1 MSSQIFVDFRPAE
14 LRVTASGAI
23 VVFYAKNP
31 QTGHL
36 ERQRIKINHIH
47 GKNERLKYGRLLV
60 QQVNERLYEGW
71 NPIVEKAGFSKVV
84 SLKAAADLYRKSYVK
99 DIRPDSLR
107 SYDSQMKSLA
117 DFAATLG
124 IADKPVCQ
132 FEKKEAQ
139 LFMLHIEERGAGSRT
154 YNNYIRFM
162 GQFFNFC
169 VERGL
174 TNGNPFASV
183 KLKRVDSKKRTVI
196 PPEARK
202 RIMDYLI
209 EHKMDGFRLICLLTY
224 HCLIRPKE
232 TLMLKVSDINLKDG
246 IIDIAAGVA
255 KNHCER
261 QIAIPEGV
269 ATLMTAQVNGA
280 SPELYVFSSGYR
292 PGKKLLTTRDTGRT
306 WSVMRK
312 ELQLPESY
320 QFYSLK
326 DTGITEMLEAGVP
339 AKMVQELAD
348 HHSLEMTQKYVGKSH
363 AEDIRRKCAVI
374 RF

>member
-14 LRVTASGAI
+14 LRVTASGTT
-23 VVFYAKNP
+23 VVFYVKNP
-31 QTGHL
+31 ETGHL

-60 QQVNERLYEGW
+60 QKVNEQLYDGW
-71 NPIVEKAGFSKVV
+71 NPIVEKAGFTKVV
-84 SLKAAADLYRKSYVK
+84 SLNTAADLYRKSYVK

-117 DFAATLG
+117 DFAASSGLS
-124 IADKPVCQ
+124 DKPVCQ
-132 FEKKEAQ
+132 FGKKDAQ
-139 LFMLHIEERGAGSRT
+139 LYMLHIEERGAGSRT

-162 GQFFNFC
+162 GQFFNYC
-169 VERGL
+169 VDKGL
-174 TNGNPFASV
+174 AKENPFASV
-183 KLKRVDSKKRTVI
+183 KLKRVDAKKRTVI

-202 RIMDYLI
+202 QIMDYLI
-209 EHKMDGFRLICLLTY
+209 ENKMDGFRLICLLTY

-232 TLMLKVSDINLKDG
+232 ILMLKVSDINIKDG
-246 IIDIAAGVA
+246 IIDIPAGVA

-261 QIAIPEGV
+261 QIAIPEGI
-269 ATLMTAQVNGA
+269 ATLMTDQVKGS
-280 SPELYVFSSGYR
+280 SPELYVFSTGYR

-312 ELQLPESY
+312 ELELQESY

-363 AEDIRRKCAVI
+363 AEDIRRKCGVI
-374 RF
+374 QF

>member
-1 MSSQIFVDFRPAE
+1 MFSKIFVDFRPAE
-14 LRVTASGAI
+14 LRITASSTT
-23 VVFYAKNP
+23 VVFYVKNP
-31 QTGHL
+31 QTDHL

-117 DFAATLG
+117 DFASESGLG
-124 IADKPVCQ
+124 DKPVCQ
-132 FEKKEAQ
+132 FGKKEAQ
-139 LFMLHIEERGAGSRT
+139 LYMLHIEERGTGSRT

-162 GQFFNFC
+162 GQFFNYC
-169 VERGL
+169 VDKGL
-174 TNGNPFASV
+174 AKENPFASV
-183 KLKRVDSKKRTVI
+183 KLKRVDAKKRTVI

-209 EHKMDGFRLICLLTY
+209 ENKMDGFRLICLLTY

-246 IIDIAAGVA
+246 IIDIPAGVA

-261 QIAIPEGV
+261 QIAIPEEMT
-269 ATLMTAQVNGA
+269 TLMNDQVKGS
-280 SPELYVFSSGYR
+280 SPELYVFSTGYR

-312 ELQLPESY
+312 ELELPESY

-363 AEDIRRKCAVI
+363 AEDIRRKCGVI
-374 RF
+374 QF